1 VFFSFNFFSV
11 PEISHVKVIQHPNME
26 DPVGQVMS
34 TSASSSKKM
43 IQPGPGFT
51 TTAARTPGDGGSS
64 SGGASISGT
73 GSNAGSAGKR
83 PVRNADNDE
92 PDVIAV
98 STASSSASAWLA

>member
-1 VFFSFNFFSV
+1 
-11 PEISHVKVIQHPNME
+11 ME

-83 PVRNADNDE
+83 PVLAE
-92 PDVIAV
+92 SQVPDWA
-98 STASSSASAWLA
+98 APCGGRSSSNSGSAGI